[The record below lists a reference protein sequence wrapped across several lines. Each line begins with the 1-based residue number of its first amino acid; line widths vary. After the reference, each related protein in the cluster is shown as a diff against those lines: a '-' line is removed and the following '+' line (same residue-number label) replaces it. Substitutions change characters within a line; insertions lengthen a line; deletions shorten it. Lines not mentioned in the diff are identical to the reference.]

1 MKIVAES
8 EFVMASYVE
17 YYTNVTSEELWR
29 RVTDAYC
36 DLLPD
41 VDTYDVMNELVAQG
55 FEPCEEESLK
65 KTVIR

>member
-8 EFVMASYVE
+8 EFVMTSYVE
-17 YYTNVTSEELWR
+17 DYTNVTSEELWR
-29 RVTDAYC
+29 RVTDSYC

-41 VDTYDVMNELVAQG
+41 VDTYDIMKELVARG

-65 KTVIR
+65 KTAIR